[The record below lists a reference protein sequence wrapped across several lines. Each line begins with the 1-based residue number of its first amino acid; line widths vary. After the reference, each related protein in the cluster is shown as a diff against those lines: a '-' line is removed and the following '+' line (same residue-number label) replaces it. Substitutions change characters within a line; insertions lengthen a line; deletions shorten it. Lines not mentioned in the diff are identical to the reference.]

1 MKKQIRCSVFETNSS
16 MMHTL
21 QIMSKEDYDKFV
33 EYEEDDDW
41 VWDRCDE
48 VWLNKNDYK
57 EDELEDCDSSFF
69 DEESDYEIQE
79 FTTEHGD
86 VVVAISRAKEDY

>member
-1 MKKQIRCSVFETNSS
+1 MKKQIRFNVFETNSS

-21 QIMSKEDYDKFV
+21 QIMSKADYDKFM

-41 VWDRCDE
+41 VWDRYDE
-48 VWLNKNDYK
+48 VWLNKNDYE
-57 EDELEDCDSSFF
+57 EDELEECDDSFF

-79 FTTEHGD
+79 LTTEHGD

>member
-1 MKKQIRCSVFETNSS
+1 VIVR
-16 MMHTL
+16 
-21 QIMSKEDYDKFV
+21 
-33 EYEEDDDW
+33 
-41 VWDRCDE
+41 
-48 VWLNKNDYK
+48 
-57 EDELEDCDSSFF
+57 FF